1 MKSLIKR
8 IPIVGPL
15 FLRAY
20 RRILG
25 RTAPRSG
32 PFPGSKE
39 YWEARYASGGDS
51 GTGSHAQLAAFKADV
66 LNAFVAQH
74 GVRSVIEF
82 GCGDGS
88 QLSLASYPKYFGL
101 DVSETA
107 VDKCRKLFASDPSK
121 TFALMSDYRGE
132 EADLT
137 LSLDVIYHLVE
148 DDVYDDYMRKLFAG
162 SSRYV
167 VVYSSDTDVN
177 SHLDTDADY
186 RGAYIRQRE
195 FTKWVKSEAPAWTLV
210 EHIPNKYP
218 HRGDDREGSFA
229 DFFIYEKR

>member
-8 IPIVGPL
+8 IPIVGAL
-15 FLRAY
+15 LLRAY
-20 RRILG
+20 RRIRG

-39 YWEARYASGGDS
+39 YWESRYASGGDS
-51 GTGSHAQLAAFKADV
+51 GTGSHAQLAAFKAEV

-88 QLSLASYPKYFGL
+88 QLSLARYPKYLGL
-101 DVSETA
+101 DVSET
-107 VDKCRKLFASDPSK
+107 VLDICRKLFASDPSK
-121 TFALMSDYRGE
+121 AFALMSDYRGDV
-132 EADLT
+132 ADLT

-148 DDVYDDYMRKLFAG
+148 DDVFDDYMRKLFAG
-162 SSRYV
+162 SGRYV
-167 VVYSSDTDVN
+167 IVYSSDTDAN
-177 SHLDTDADY
+177 DNLDAEADY

-195 FTKWVKSEAPAWTLV
+195 FTKWVRLQAPAWTLI
-210 EHIPNKYP
+210 EHIPNRYP
-218 HRGDDREGSFA
+218 HKGDDREGSFA
-229 DFFIYEKR
+229 DFFIFEKR